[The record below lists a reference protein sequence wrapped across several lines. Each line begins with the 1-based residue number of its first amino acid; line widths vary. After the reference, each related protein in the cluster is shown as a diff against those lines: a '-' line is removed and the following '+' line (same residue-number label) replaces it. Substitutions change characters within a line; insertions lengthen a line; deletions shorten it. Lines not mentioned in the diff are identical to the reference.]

1 MKECFDI
8 VFVVLVYRNTQDLV
22 DFFKSNQ
29 ISRSKTIVVCSHY
42 NDDTDTRFSEIARIN
57 LADFIVVPN
66 KGYGYGN
73 NKGCEYALSNYD
85 FKYLIISNADIKIE
99 QFDIDVLSKYK
110 DAIIAPNIKNLGGK
124 KQNPN
129 APYKPSYIQEK
140 IRYELLKGHHSV
152 LIWLI
157 YAYSRLQKEIY
168 YFFRKIHLAN
178 NSIYSAHGSFVI
190 LTKSALDLLYPLY
203 NERMFLL
210 GEEEHLAR
218 QADKYNIKTYYEPN
232 IVILHKEDGSMKL
245 LNKKV
250 FELERQ
256 SYIEYFLYWHK

>member
-99 QFDIDVLSKYK
+99 QFDIEDVK
-110 DAIIAPNIKNLGGK
+110 IN
-124 KQNPN
+124 NP
-129 APYKPSYIQEK
+129 YI
-140 IRYELLKGHHSV
+140 V
-152 LIWLI
+152 
-157 YAYSRLQKEIY
+157 
-168 YFFRKIHLAN
+168 RKISHHPHRVDAP
-178 NSIYSAHGSFVI
+178 HFSF
-190 LTKSALDLLYPLY
+190 S
-203 NERMFLL
+203 
-210 GEEEHLAR
+210 
-218 QADKYNIKTYYEPN
+218 
-232 IVILHKEDGSMKL
+232 
-245 LNKKV
+245 
-250 FELERQ
+250 
-256 SYIEYFLYWHK
+256 